1 MSIKMRNYPINNLET
16 LALEL
21 KTIRR
26 RLKLSQQT
34 LAERTLLSRRTITN
48 AETAH
53 SVGLLE
59 FTRMANALGYDVVLR
74 PKQTVVFEEL
84 GDVFVDDEG
93 LHDE

>member
-1 MSIKMRNYPINNLET
+1 MSNIVRNYTITNIEQ
-16 LALEL
+16 LALSL

-26 RLKLSQQT
+26 DLKLSQQM

-53 SVGLLE
+53 NVGLVE
-59 FTRMANALGYDVVLR
+59 FCRMANALGYELVLR

-84 GDVFVDDEG
+84 ADVFAEDE
-93 LHDE
+93 D

>member
-1 MSIKMRNYPINNLET
+1 MSNIVRNYPITNIEQ
-16 LALEL
+16 LALSL

-26 RLKLSQQT
+26 ELKLSQQM

-53 SVGLLE
+53 NVGLVE
-59 FTRMANALGYDVVLR
+59 FCRMANALGYELVLR

-84 GDVFVDDEG
+84 ADVFAEDE
-93 LHDE
+93 D

>member
-1 MSIKMRNYPINNLET
+1 MSNIVRNYTITNIEQ
-16 LALEL
+16 LALSL

-26 RLKLSQQT
+26 DLKLSQQM

-53 SVGLLE
+53 NVGLME
-59 FTRMANALGYDVVLR
+59 FCRMANALGYELVLR

-84 GDVFVDDEG
+84 ADVFAEDE
-93 LHDE
+93 D

>member
-1 MSIKMRNYPINNLET
+1 MSNIVRNYPITNIEQ
-16 LALEL
+16 LALSL

-26 RLKLSQQT
+26 DLKLSQQM

-53 SVGLLE
+53 NVGLVE
-59 FTRMANALGYDVVLR
+59 FCRMANALGYDLVLR

-84 GDVFVDDEG
+84 ADVFAEDE
-93 LHDE
+93 D

>member
-1 MSIKMRNYPINNLET
+1 MRNYPITNIEQ
-16 LALEL
+16 LALSL

-26 RLKLSQQT
+26 ELKLSQQM

-53 SVGLLE
+53 NVGLME
-59 FTRMANALGYDVVLR
+59 FCRMANALGYELVLR

-84 GDVFVDDEG
+84 ADVFAEDE
-93 LHDE
+93 D